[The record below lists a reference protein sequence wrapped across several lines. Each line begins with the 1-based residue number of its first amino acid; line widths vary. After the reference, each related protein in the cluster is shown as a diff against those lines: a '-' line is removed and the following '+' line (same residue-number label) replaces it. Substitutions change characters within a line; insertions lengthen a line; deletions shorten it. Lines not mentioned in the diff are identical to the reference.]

1 MQQHISKG
9 EQVKDMISGVSQS
22 KTGIFSVVSNP
33 QLLEDPSNT
42 CVHLVKKKEGR

>member
-33 QLLEDPSNT
+33 QLLED
-42 CVHLVKKKEGR
+42 RI